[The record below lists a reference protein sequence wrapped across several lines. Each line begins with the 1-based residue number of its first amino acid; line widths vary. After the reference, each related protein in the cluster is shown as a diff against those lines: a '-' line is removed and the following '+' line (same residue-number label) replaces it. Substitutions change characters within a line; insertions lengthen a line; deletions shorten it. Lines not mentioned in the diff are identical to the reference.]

1 MGPGGAATATHA
13 ADLPGGSSVGA
24 GVAASSGAI
33 DDVVTLL
40 ATIGVAEWGVS
51 RDRIDAIGPGPA
63 CPADSAVA
71 AVTPQPRTAAGTAV
85 AT

>member
-1 MGPGGAATATHA
+1 MGPGGAAAATHA
-13 ADLPGGSSVGA
+13 ADLPGGSAVGA
-24 GVAASSGAI
+24 GVTASSGAI
-33 DDVVTLL
+33 DDVVPLL

-51 RDRIDAIGPGPA
+51 RDGIDAIGPGPA